1 MSAGSLYEFADVCQ
15 MCVCVFVFVC
25 HTLLP
30 FMLLC
35 RGHAGIGKMAAL
47 LDGFRAQLGKKQ
59 ESQRGSD
66 FSIDS

>member
-1 MSAGSLYEFADVCQ
+1 
-15 MCVCVFVFVC
+15 MCVCVFVFVF

-30 FMLLC
+30 IILLC

-47 LDGFRAQLGKKQ
+47 LDGFRAKKQ

-66 FSIDS
+66 FSTDS